1 MFSFRVLIDLR
12 FIKMLL
18 KHPKVNNNDSTWV
31 RLKFFLY
38 KKKKKAREREMVAHF
53 ILIKK
58 LTSGKIN
65 SNLTSKNAICFF

>member
-1 MFSFRVLIDLR
+1 MGQVKILFVQ
-12 FIKMLL
+12 
-18 KHPKVNNNDSTWV
+18 
-31 RLKFFLY
+31 
-38 KKKKKAREREMVAHF
+38 KKKKAREREMVAHF